1 MTSYKLHDHANKVT
15 RQQMTMQRVALH
27 LLTDFR
33 PWAAPPGAHIGFLP
47 FVASM
52 LSQSPSKWET
62 HRNVE
67 HYEKQWRP
75 VISWLIGSAFSREAI
90 DFLGWSAAIPVS
102 VLASSQAGRGPWPK
116 YLAAALTTPVVVQR
130 KRKGLMPDYLAV
142 PTGSLSF
149 AFFESKGGQHP
160 TITSKKPG
168 SKLTKQLTAWTQQV
182 CNARLIVNGHT
193 QAVERWIAATRVH
206 PGARSRETYV
216 RLWKVLCA
224 KNEPSE
230 THVDAPPDDG
240 SSEIETNVAQRERS
254 VAALAAIS
262 RAVTLHHLGLNAT
275 AEAVAVAAARLGAQ
289 AQGRQNAAAHARA
302 VAELDKLASVG
313 SGSHPEQPQENQQ
326 ITSTEADVPASQVR
340 ETTTSA
346 QDENH
351 TPYVAA
357 TDQTVRRIS
366 TFAFGR
372 NNPRVHL
379 GLLSSGLEDLQ
390 VLARAAVDPP
400 DEIATQWRARPRTE
414 VRDPVIEGATGAARA
429 DGFVAWIEPS

>member
-1 MTSYKLHDHANKVT
+1 MPSYTLHDHANKVT
-15 RQQMTMQRVALH
+15 RPQMAMPRVALH

-33 PWAAPPGAHIGFLP
+33 PWSAPPGAHLGFVP

-52 LSQSPSKWET
+52 FSQSPSKWET
-62 HRNVE
+62 HRDVE

-90 DFLGWSAAIPVS
+90 DLLGWSAAIPVS
-102 VLASSQAGRGPWPK
+102 VLASSQASRGPWPA

-142 PTGSLSF
+142 PTGSRSF

-160 TITSKKPG
+160 TIASKKPG
-168 SKLTKQLTAWTQQV
+168 STLTKQLTAWTQQV
-182 CNARLIVNGHT
+182 CNARLIVNGQT

-240 SSEIETNVAQRERS
+240 SSEIETNVAQRELS

-262 RAVTLHHLGLNAT
+262 RAFTLHQLGLNAT

-289 AQGRQNAAAHARA
+289 AQGRQNEAAYARA
-302 VAELDKLASVG
+302 MAELERLA
-313 SGSHPEQPQENQQ
+313 
-326 ITSTEADVPASQVR
+326 
-340 ETTTSA
+340 
-346 QDENH
+346 
-351 TPYVAA
+351 YVSA

-372 NNPRVHL
+372 NSPRVHL

-400 DEIATQWRARPRTE
+400 AEIATKWRARPRTE
-414 VRDPVIEGATGAARA
+414 VRDLVIEGATGAARA
-429 DGFVAWIEPS
+429 DGFVAWSEPS